1 MRRAGLLVAAVLV
14 CLSTLGQDG
23 RQWLDVSGRPGDLDL
38 GNGLLS
44 VPNEAK
50 AWVDR
55 AGTDADPAVARRI
68 AEQPDFF
75 WLVGS
80 KGDRGALE
88 LIDLAREQ
96 DRTVQLVL
104 YNVPRR
110 DDGLSGKQGAADA
123 DAYAAWVDEVSAA
136 IGDTRAIVVVEPDAL
151 WFVDRQTARG
161 EARSER
167 IESLR
172 HAVRTLSERNP
183 RTTVY
188 VEAGTSSGSVETRR
202 MAELL
207 AEVGVS
213 DSVGFAVNVSSY
225 APDAEIT
232 AYAQEIRRSLID
244 VQGVDDPRFVVD
256 TGRNGNPDWD
266 FEWCNPAGRQLGHEP
281 GPAGTADGH
290 DLDLWV
296 KAPATSDGDCG
307 VGAGTYG
314 GEFMP
319 DEAIRMSHDRP

>member
-1 MRRAGLLVAAVLV
+1 MRRVVVLVAALA
-14 CLSTLGQDG
+14 CLAALGTDG
-23 RQWLDVSGRPGDLDL
+23 RPRLEAGGTARDISL

-55 AGTDADPAVARRI
+55 QGGDADPAVAERI
-68 AEQPDFF
+68 ADQPDAF

-80 KGDRGALE
+80 DGDRGALE
-88 LIDLAREQ
+88 LIDLARQQ

-104 YNVPRR
+104 YNVPQR
-110 DDGLSGKQGAADA
+110 DDGLSARQGAADA
-123 DAYAAWVDEVSAA
+123 DAYAAWIDEVSAA

-151 WFVDRQTARG
+151 WFVDRQTPSGSART
-161 EARSER
+161 ER
-167 IESLR
+167 MDSLR
-172 HAVRTLSERNP
+172 YAVTTLGDRNP
-183 RTTVY
+183 RTRVY
-188 VEAGTSSGSVETRR
+188 VEAGTSSGSVEPAR

-225 APDAEIT
+225 APEPEIT
-232 AYAQEIRRSLID
+232 AYAQAIRGSLATDHGI
-244 VQGVDDPRFVVD
+244 DDPRYVVD
-256 TGRNGNPDWD
+256 TGRNGNPEWD
-266 FEWCNPAGRQLGHEP
+266 TEWCNPAGRQLGREP
-281 GPAGTADGH
+281 GPVGDADG
-290 DLDLWV
+290 LDLNLWI

-307 VGAGTYG
+307 VGAGTTG
-314 GEFMP
+314 GEFLP

>member
-1 MRRAGLLVAAVLV
+1 MKRVLAAAAAVLV
-14 CLSTLGQDG
+14 GLVGLTHDG
-23 RQWLDVSGRPGDLDL
+23 RQQTTQVRDVAL

-44 VPNEAK
+44 GPSEAK

-55 AGTDADPAVARRI
+55 QGGGADPAVVRRI
-68 AEQPDFF
+68 AEQPDAF

-80 KGDRGALE
+80 DGDAGALE
-88 LIDLAREQ
+88 LIDLARRQ

-110 DDGLSGKQGAADA
+110 DDGLSGKQGAADL

-136 IGDTRAIVVVEPDAL
+136 IGDTRAVVVVEPDAL
-151 WFVDRQTARG
+151 WFVDRQTAGG
-161 EARSER
+161 EARAER

-172 HAVRTLSERNP
+172 YAVRTLDERNP
-183 RTTVY
+183 RTRVY
-188 VEAGTSSGSVETRR
+188 VEAGTASGSVETDR
-202 MAELL
+202 MADLL

-213 DSVGFAVNVSSY
+213 DRVGFAVNVSSY
-225 APDAEIT
+225 APDDEIN
-232 AYAQEIRRSLID
+232 AYAQAIRARL
-244 VQGVDDPRFVVD
+244 VAAHGLRDPRYVVD

-281 GPAGTADGH
+281 GPVGDEMGL
-290 DLDLWV
+290 DLNLWV

-307 VGAGTYG
+307 VGRGTYG

-319 DEAIRMSHDRP
+319 DEAIRMSHGRS